1 MDTLQWAKEGN
12 WGPNV
17 QNILRQ
23 SYDYIM
29 IMPKLQSTYDR
40 RLVYKISHEER

>member
-23 SYDYIM
+23 SYRLYYDNAKVTIDLRQTSS
-29 IMPKLQSTYDR
+29 LQN
-40 RLVYKISHEER
+40 IS